1 MNKIN
6 ITNEDKNEFKN
17 TQNGMRK
24 RLWMRIGML
33 IDFLATIAISLIII
47 NSKEIDNSLIFYLTL
62 YVCLVIVVVGGEFIG
77 TYYGA
82 LEQYVHDKKSKK
94 EINIEE

>member
-24 RLWMRIGML
+24 SLWMRIGML
-33 IDFLATIAISLIII
+33 IDFLATIVISLIII

-77 TYYGA
+77 TYFGA
-82 LEQYVHDKKSKK
+82 LEQYVLDKKSKK